1 MECLGFSLLDGK
13 TLFQVV
19 VVMISSIVASIHDA
33 FMVTI
38 ALAQHKSSLFFMVTL
53 DFFSDATN
61 GCGAGSVSF
70 SVTASSTWSTYESV
84 FHGESVVGAEF
95 FTGVEFGCKCL

>member
-53 DFFSDATN
+53 DFFLMPR
-61 GCGAGSVSF
+61 
-70 SVTASSTWSTYESV
+70 TAAALGLYH
-84 FHGESVVGAEF
+84 FP
-95 FTGVEFGCKCL
+95 